1 MVSTWTKVSSC
12 LETFHVLLCFGR
24 DCGIVSVWDQ
34 CGRYLFPMLQIQT
47 ICSADAF
54 EDTWFISLVGCSSS
68 AKKWDIWRE
77 KGYFWNGHE
86 DLIGLPPLHQIRQVN
101 LTVWNSY
108 FIMCYLWDISANIVF
123 IIYSS
128 ITAIFVKLAT
138 NDTFFLHISGQN
150 SLNLQGKTVLWCNL
164 PSSYSTDIEKR
175 DETLCLRARKTFV
188 DVQQHSKYNSKH

>member
-1 MVSTWTKVSSC
+1 MC
-12 LETFHVLLCFGR
+12 CFALAETVALTVFEISAEGTFSPCYRYRQSALLMLSKTP
-24 DCGIVSVWDQ
+24 D
-34 CGRYLFPMLQIQT
+34 LF
-47 ICSADAF
+47 F
-54 EDTWFISLVGCSSS
+54 LVRCTSS
-68 AKKWDIWRE
+68 AKNEIFGER
-77 KGYFWNGHE
+77 KGISEMVMKTWLDY
-86 DLIGLPPLHQIRQVN
+86 LPYTKSDN

-128 ITAIFVKLAT
+128 ITVIFVKLAT

-150 SLNLQGKTVLWCNL
+150 SQILQGKTVLWCNL
-164 PSSYSTDIEKR
+164 SSSYSTDIEKR

>member
-1 MVSTWTKVSSC
+1 MLLLIALSLSFKRINSSWIKRKKERKKEKKKTKKKKKHFVSMVSTWTKVSSC

-54 EDTWFISLVGCSSS
+54 EDTWFIFLVGCSSS

-86 DLIGLPPLHQIRQVN
+86 DFIGLPPLHQIRQP
-101 LTVWNSY
+101 
-108 FIMCYLWDISANIVF
+108 
-123 IIYSS
+123 
-128 ITAIFVKLAT
+128 
-138 NDTFFLHISGQN
+138 N
-150 SLNLQGKTVLWCNL
+150 SLEQLFHHVLPMRHL
-164 PSSYSTDIEKR
+164 
-175 DETLCLRARKTFV
+175 
-188 DVQQHSKYNSKH
+188 SKHCFHYLQLYYCHICETGN

>member
-54 EDTWFISLVGCSSS
+54 EDTWFIFLVGCSSS
-68 AKKWDIWRE
+68 AKKNEIFGER
-77 KGYFWNGHE
+77 KGISEMVMKTWLDY
-86 DLIGLPPLHQIRQVN
+86 LPYTKSDN

-150 SLNLQGKTVLWCNL
+150 SLILQGKTVLWCNL

-175 DETLCLRARKTFV
+175 DETLCPRARKTFV